1 MNMRFS
7 FLILSLVLTLP
18 AALARAQSGAAIATV
33 NGTSIPQ
40 SRLDAA
46 LAVLKQRGAQDT
58 PELRATIR
66 NELIVREVAQQEAVK
81 RGLDKLPEF
90 AAALEEQRK
99 NLLVQV
105 FVQDYLRRNPVAD
118 ADVRKEYDRLAAA
131 AAEKAEKK
139 VMTFEEAAPK
149 LRAALQQQSVQRAL
163 AELRKQAT
171 IE

>member
-1 MNMRFS
+1 MSVRLRC
-7 FLILSLVLTLP
+7 LILSLVLTLP
-18 AALARAQSGAAIATV
+18 ATLARAQSEAALATV
-33 NGTSIPQ
+33 NGTSIPL
-40 SRLDAA
+40 SRFDRA
-46 LAVLKQRGAQDT
+46 LTLLTQRGTQDT
-58 PELRATIR
+58 PQLRETIR
-66 NELIVREVAQQEAVK
+66 NELIAREVAQQEAVK

-149 LRAALQQQSVQRAL
+149 LRAALQQQSLQRAL

-171 IE
+171 VE

>member
-1 MNMRFS
+1 MSVRLS

-18 AALARAQSGAAIATV
+18 ATLARAQSEAALATV

-40 SRLDAA
+40 SRLDTA

-58 PELRATIR
+58 PELRETIR

>member
-1 MNMRFS
+1 MNVRLPV
-7 FLILSLVLTLP
+7 LILSLVLTLP
-18 AALARAQSGAAIATV
+18 ATLARAQSEAALATV
-33 NGTSIPQ
+33 NGTIIPQ
-40 SRLDAA
+40 SRLDRA
-46 LAVLKQRGAQDT
+46 LAVLKQRGTQDT
-58 PELRATIR
+58 PELRETIR
-66 NELIVREVAQQEAVK
+66 NELIMREVVQQESVK

-90 AAALEEQRK
+90 AAALEEARK

-105 FVQDYLRRNPVAD
+105 FVQDYMRRNPVAD

>member
-1 MNMRFS
+1 MSVRLS

-18 AALARAQSGAAIATV
+18 ATLARAQSEAALATV

-40 SRLDAA
+40 SRLDTA

-58 PELRATIR
+58 PELRETIR

-118 ADVRKEYDRLAAA
+118 ADVRKEYHRLAAA

>member
-1 MNMRFS
+1 MNLRLL
-7 FLILSLVLTLP
+7 FLILSLASSLP
-18 AALARAQSGAAIATV
+18 ATPARAQNEAALATV

-40 SRLDAA
+40 SRLDRA

-58 PELRATIR
+58 PELRANIR
-66 NELIVREVAQQEAVK
+66 NELIMREIAQQESVK
-81 RGLDKLPEF
+81 RGLDQLPEF
-90 AAALEEQRK
+90 AAALDEARK

-105 FVQDYLRRNPVAD
+105 FVQDHLRRNPVAD

-171 IE
+171 VE